1 MGRKATV
8 DSAASAP
15 LVFES
20 CALRAASPEPGIG
33 RRIVYLQR
41 MIKPSFVEPVN
52 RLSDDRDLDQ
62 VLDPAH

>member
-1 MGRKATV
+1 
-8 DSAASAP
+8 
-15 LVFES
+15 
-20 CALRAASPEPGIG
+20 
-33 RRIVYLQR
+33 VYLQR